1 MKNTLLQA
9 TKFFL
14 SYCFITTG
22 LLTIVQAQ
30 DKPELHIGGALR
42 MNYNYSTWKEEQK
55 ERGGDFG
62 YDVFRINVDAKYHGL
77 KMDTEY
83 RLYSKSFGGGFL
95 KRGWVGYDI
104 DQESDIQIGLT
115 QVPFGLNLNSHSWFF
130 GLGYYVGLEDDHD
143 MGVKYTRKGNRFEYA
158 LAFFKNAEELDFGA
172 ATDIS
177 DSRYA
182 YDVGSISGDDEMM
195 YRNKEVNQV
204 NGLFN
209 YKANSGIAHHTI
221 GVSAQYGG
229 LYNLDTRKTG
239 SHYAWA
245 VHYQLDILKM
255 DIKAQIASYQYNPQ
269 APEGESKDVIAMTA
283 YGAPYLVASK
293 ADIYT
298 LGAGYTLPMKDGP
311 ISSIMFYNDF
321 GFMNKKHADFS
332 NTLMNVTGALITAGQ
347 LLTYIDF
354 AAGKNQPWLGPE
366 WRDGLAAG
374 NSDSRW
380 SARFNINIG
389 YYF

>member
-1 MKNTLLQA
+1 SKRRLICFAAAGGILTLATAECFCVLVTVLGSSLLTTKKMKNTLLQA

-143 MGVKYTRKGNRFEYA
+143 MGVKYTHKGNRFEY
-158 LAFFKNAEELDFGA
+158 
-172 ATDIS
+172 
-177 DSRYA
+177 
-182 YDVGSISGDDEMM
+182 
-195 YRNKEVNQV
+195 
-204 NGLFN
+204 
-209 YKANSGIAHHTI
+209 
-221 GVSAQYGG
+221 
-229 LYNLDTRKTG
+229 
-239 SHYAWA
+239 
-245 VHYQLDILKM
+245 
-255 DIKAQIASYQYNPQ
+255 
-269 APEGESKDVIAMTA
+269 
-283 YGAPYLVASK
+283 
-293 ADIYT
+293 
-298 LGAGYTLPMKDGP
+298 
-311 ISSIMFYNDF
+311 
-321 GFMNKKHADFS
+321 
-332 NTLMNVTGALITAGQ
+332 
-347 LLTYIDF
+347 
-354 AAGKNQPWLGPE
+354 
-366 WRDGLAAG
+366 
-374 NSDSRW
+374 
-380 SARFNINIG
+380 
-389 YYF
+389 